1 MKIKGLMISAVVAA
15 SMIVPGAALAGGHSS
30 WPDKPIKM
38 IIPFGPGGA
47 ADTLGRTVGEAMSKI
62 LGQQIVGENVT
73 GAGGTVGVTAL
84 ANSAPDNYTIGVI
97 NVSTTVIGPA
107 TRSNITYDPLK
118 DFEYIAM
125 LGGAP
130 TVLAVNPAQGMK
142 TLDDVVAK
150 AKEGG
155 MIYGSPGASTMSNL
169 VPAKF
174 FADLGIEV
182 VHVPYKGAAE
192 AVVDAVAGH
201 IPMTGTTL
209 STARPQLNEGTL
221 IAVAISTKQRHP
233 AFPDVPTFAELGH
246 PAVTS
251 LTWFGIGAPAGT
263 APDVVAKLNAAANQ
277 ALQQPEVAEKLEN
290 LGYVLDLMTPEEFRA
305 HQINE
310 MALFGPVAASVG
322 K

>member
-1 MKIKGLMISAVVAA
+1 ME
-15 SMIVPGAALAGGHSS
+15 P
-30 WPDKPIKM
+30 
-38 IIPFGPGGA
+38 
-47 ADTLGRTVGEAMSKI
+47 
-62 LGQQIVGENVT
+62 
-73 GAGGTVGVTAL
+73 VGVGNKRERVARPT
-84 ANSAPDNYTIGVI
+84 SGRCGSEGWCEHTR
-97 NVSTTVIGPA
+97 PA
-107 TRSNITYDPLK
+107 
-118 DFEYIAM
+118 
-125 LGGAP
+125 
-130 TVLAVNPAQGMK
+130 
-142 TLDDVVAK
+142 
-150 AKEGG
+150 
-155 MIYGSPGASTMSNL
+155 SP
-169 VPAKF
+169 V
-174 FADLGIEV
+174 DQGIEV

-310 MALFGPVAASVG
+310 MAVFGPVAASVG